1 MAVPRIMYGVNV
13 MKWTNGELDKLEVI
27 QNKVGRMAL
36 GADRYVGVE
45 AIRGDMEW
53 NFLMSV

>member
-1 MAVPRIMYGVNV
+1 MYGVNV

-27 QNKVGRMAL
+27 QNKVGRMTQ